1 MLVAVPVQ
9 TEPSF
14 TPATPEVLFEDDYL
28 LGTGGGRTYDVAQ
41 DGQRF
46 LIIKEGGGAEDTSA
60 PPQIIVVQ
68 NWHEELKRLVPVD

>member
-1 MLVAVPVQ
+1 MAVPVQ

-14 TPATPEVLFEDDYL
+14 TPGTPEVLFEGAYA
-28 LGTGGGRTYDVAQ
+28 TGVGRSYDVAP

-46 LIIKEGGGAEDTSA
+46 LMITVGAGTEDTSA
-60 PPQIIVVQ
+60 PPSLILVQ